1 MLCVFLVTFQQ
12 GSLIQMPLATRHV
25 NSLSETGLGTGWVRG
40 MSWFWPSTQA
50 GTSGSVL
57 PSMILFSKIG
67 CKFTI
72 LCRIDWLLSCSL
84 CSTLC
89 DPMECSPPG
98 SFIRGVFQAKNTRVG
113 YPFFLQGIIPTPGWN
128 PHLLNWQVDSLL
140 LSHQESPWLL
150 IVSVCV
156 ISHIGFLVT
165 SWTDFCQDLLS
176 VEFSMDRNAG
186 VDWNFLLQGMFL
198 THGSNSSLL
207 SAANSVFLKWYDV
220 DQREHVYRQ
229 TSFLICTCI
238 PQASSLWPLDS
249 RHRKEIG
256 GTTEAQYNQLFISLR
271 QECIRSVV

>member
-12 GSLIQMPLATRHV
+12 GSLIQMPLATRQV

-57 PSMILFSKIG
+57 LSMILFSTIG

-84 CSTLC
+84 CPTLC

-98 SFIRGVFQAKNTRVG
+98 SFIHGVFQAKNTRLG
-113 YPFFLQGIIPTPGWN
+113 YPFFLQGIIPTLGWN
-128 PHLLNWQVDSLL
+128 PHLLHCQVDSLL

-150 IVSVCV
+150 IVCVCDQSYR
-156 ISHIGFLVT
+156 IP
-165 SWTDFCQDLLS
+165 CDL
-176 VEFSMDRNAG
+176 
-186 VDWNFLLQGMFL
+186 VDWRLPGSSVRGIFHGQECWCGLKFPHQGIFL

-207 SAANSVFLKWYDV
+207 STANSVFLKWYDV
-220 DQREHVYRQ
+220 DQRKHVYGQ

-238 PQASSLWPLDS
+238 PQASSLWPLGS